1 MADLKVQQVQEWL
14 LSTYRNQSKFA
25 AFVSET
31 GFEANGLTDNTTM
44 TALIYALQYELGI
57 SDVTGSFGPTT
68 LRLAPRINLSNAGNY
83 PKNIIRIL
91 EGGLWCH
98 GYNAGYNES
107 FNSFGGTYDS
117 DTDVAVKELQND
129 IGTNPSGNFDGYLWK
144 ALLSTDAYVTT
155 WSNGSEKLREA
166 QQYLNGL
173 AINGYFFTDDFIG
186 GYLPTDGLNSRQFN
200 SALIYYLQAVMGM
213 YASEATGFIGDATKA
228 GLITVPDNL
237 PDDVTTARHYVRAIV
252 FALLAN
258 GYDLTIN
265 SYWSEETAAAIAQFQ
280 RDMALP
286 VTGKVDVTTW
296 MALLVSYGD
305 KNRPYAA
312 CDTRFEITESRLETL
327 KAMGIQAVGRYI
339 NGTEFKVLRSGEVER
354 IINGGLGLIPIYQE
368 NGTNAIDFSNVIGRS
383 QAVKAA
389 GNARKFGI
397 PYDSIIYFAV
407 DYDAQDWEI
416 AEYILPYF
424 KGVSEALTNFRVG
437 VYGTRN
443 VCSQVT
449 SAGYAVTSYVS
460 NMSSGF
466 SGNLGFRM
474 PSNWNFDQFDEIE
487 IDDWGIDKV
496 VYSGLYPVV
505 GSLTNRDS
513 DEQLIKDAL
522 ARVTDGLPLFTG
534 VAGRIELDGEEK
546 TLFDDTLIRVTFSA
560 SADVA
565 AGDDEEVGNT
575 IFVYNYSK
583 MDSSVENIIKNNLGL
598 SNQVKLDAEGITST
612 LASNIFY
619 GKIESSVSV
628 QFREIMYTYKVILYE
643 IELLGGLT
651 TSASITFNIYLK
663 NYNLPPRYQVPA
675 DIQDKVIQVSH
686 EAYQGVSAAQVISGG
701 LAIIAAG
708 AFLLYVGPAIITA
721 IPTIMEG
728 LIAAMGIIL
737 NTQPAM

>member
-1 MADLKVQQVQEWL
+1 MKPKL
-14 LSTYRNQSKFA
+14 
-25 AFVSET
+25 
-31 GFEANGLTDNTTM
+31 
-44 TALIYALQYELGI
+44 AL
-57 SDVTGSFGPTT
+57 
-68 LRLAPRINLSNAGNY
+68 
-83 PKNIIRIL
+83 
-91 EGGLWCH
+91 
-98 GYNAGYNES
+98 
-107 FNSFGGTYDS
+107 
-117 DTDVAVKELQND
+117 
-129 IGTNPSGNFDGYLWK
+129 
-144 ALLSTDAYVTT
+144 
-155 WSNGSEKLREA
+155 
-166 QQYLNGL
+166 
-173 AINGYFFTDDFIG
+173 
-186 GYLPTDGLNSRQFN
+186 
-200 SALIYYLQAVMGM
+200 
-213 YASEATGFIGDATKA
+213 
-228 GLITVPDNL
+228 
-237 PDDVTTARHYVRAIV
+237 
-252 FALLAN
+252 
-258 GYDLTIN
+258 
-265 SYWSEETAAAIAQFQ
+265 
-280 RDMALP
+280 
-286 VTGKVDVTTW
+286 W

-368 NGTNAIDFSNVIGRS
+368 NGTNAIDFGNVIGRS

-474 PSNWNFDQFDEIE
+474 PSNCNFDQLDEIE

-565 AGDDEEVGNT
+565 ARDDDDDEVGNT

-583 MDSSVENIIKNNLGL
+583 MDSSVENIIKNNLEL

-701 LAIIAAG
+701 LAIMAAG